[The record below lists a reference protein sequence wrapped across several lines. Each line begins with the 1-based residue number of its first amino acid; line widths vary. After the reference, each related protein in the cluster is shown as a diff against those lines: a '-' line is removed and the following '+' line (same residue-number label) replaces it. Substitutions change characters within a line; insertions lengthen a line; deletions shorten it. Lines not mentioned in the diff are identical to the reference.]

1 MLINDDLK
9 DCIEHLSRDI
19 EICKKMLEESK
30 EQNFVL
36 TSLLSEQ
43 EKILEQLKILKIF
56 NEHLEVDVDITDD
69 DFGGH
74 IKDIIFKFNKYKIK
88 FKNEDDEIAIFKWSQ
103 DNQRGVG
110 W

>member
-9 DCIEHLSRDI
+9 DCIEYLSRDI
-19 EICKKMLEESK
+19 EIGKRMLEESK
-30 EQNFVL
+30 ETNSVL
-36 TSLLSEQ
+36 RSLLSEQ

-56 NEHLEVDVDITDD
+56 NEGLEVDVDVTDD

-74 IKDIIFKFNKYKIK
+74 INDIIFKFNKCKIK
-88 FKNEDDEIAIFKWSQ
+88 FKNEDDEITIFKWSQ